1 MASRFSSG
9 FVLGACIGAGVTL
22 SAGDRWQAMRPLV
35 KATLRVAFRSFEAIR
50 RAGLE
55 AGEALEDL
63 IAETRHELAAETPSA
78 EAKNDG

>member
-1 MASRFSSG
+1 M
-9 FVLGACIGAGVTL
+9 
-22 SAGDRWQAMRPLV
+22 